1 MSTDR
6 RGLTRRAAL
15 GTAVGTVAAA
25 AAGPGIATAQ
35 EEGEGVD
42 FDGWFDDVSNY
53 DGVVDRRGQS
63 EVTVEVGTEGNG
75 GAFAFGPAAIRVDPG
90 TTVVWEWTGEGGG
103 HNVVS
108 EEGTDYSYESE
119 LVSEAGFTFE
129 HTFEQEGISKYFCVP
144 HRSLGMK
151 GAVVVGDQGAG
162 PAAVGE
168 PDYEGWFED
177 VSNFESTVD
186 RRGQSEVTVEVGT
199 EGNGGAFAF
208 EPAAVRV
215 DPGTTVIW
223 EWTGEGGGHNVVS
236 EEGTDYSYES
246 ELVSEA
252 GFTFEHT
259 FEQEGISKY
268 YCTPHRS
275 LGMKGAVVVG
285 NVGGPPAGE
294 GGPAL
299 ASTQIALRVFAG
311 GLAALALPVLAAL
324 GYVWINR
331 DAYSTVEPQPAVEA
345 SGTSTTST
353 VREIGHD
360 EYDPV
365 GTAALIAAYFVI
377 LAVLWVFM
385 YFVEF
390 LGNGPTIIG

>member
-1 MSTDR
+1 
-6 RGLTRRAAL
+6 
-15 GTAVGTVAAA
+15 
-25 AAGPGIATAQ
+25 
-35 EEGEGVD
+35 
-42 FDGWFDDVSNY
+42 
-53 DGVVDRRGQS
+53 
-63 EVTVEVGTEGNG
+63 
-75 GAFAFGPAAIRVDPG
+75 
-90 TTVVWEWTGEGGG
+90 
-103 HNVVS
+103 
-108 EEGTDYSYESE
+108 
-119 LVSEAGFTFE
+119 
-129 HTFEQEGISKYFCVP
+129 
-144 HRSLGMK
+144 
-151 GAVVVGDQGAG
+151 
-162 PAAVGE
+162 

-177 VSNFESTVD
+177 VSNFDGTVD
-186 RRGQSEVTVEVGT
+186 RRGQPEVTVEVGAQ
-199 EGNGGAFAF
+199 GNGGAFAF

-246 ELVSEA
+246 ELVSDA

-268 YCTPHRS
+268 FCVPHRS

-285 NVGGPPAGE
+285 NVGGPPAEAGE
-294 GGPAL
+294 EAFTGV
-299 ASTQIALRVFAG
+299 QIALRVFAG

-324 GYVWINR
+324 AYVWINR
-331 DAYSTVEPQPAVEA
+331 DTYSSVEAEPAVEA

-360 EYDPV
+360 EFDPV
-365 GTAALIAAYFVI
+365 GTASLVAVYFLI

-390 LGNGPTIIG
+390 LGNGPTVIG

>member
-1 MSTDR
+1 V
-6 RGLTRRAAL
+6 L
-15 GTAVGTVAAA
+15 GTAAAGATAAVAAGSGV
-25 AAGPGIATAQ
+25 AGAQ
-35 EEGEGVD
+35 EGGGDGVD
-42 FDGWFDDVSNY
+42 FDGWFDDVSNF

-63 EVTVEVGTEGNG
+63 EVTVEVGAEGNDG
-75 GAFAFGPAAIRVDPG
+75 NFAFGPAAIRVDPG
-90 TTVVWEWTGEGGG
+90 TTVVWEWTGAGGG
-103 HNVVS
+103 HNVVA

-119 LVSEAGFTFE
+119 LVSEEGFTFE

-151 GAVVVGDQGAG
+151 GAVVVGDQGAA

-168 PDYEGWFED
+168 PDYEGWFDD

-186 RRGQSEVTVEVGT
+186 RRGQSEVTVEVGA
-199 EGNGGAFAF
+199 EGNDGNFAF

-223 EWTGEGGGHNVVS
+223 EWTGAGGGHNVVA

-246 ELVSEA
+246 ELVSEE

-285 NVGGPPAGE
+285 DVGGPPAGE

-299 ASTQIALRVFAG
+299 SGTEIALRVFAG
-311 GLAALALPVLAAL
+311 GLAALALPVIGALA
-324 GYVWINR
+324 YVWMNR
-331 DAYSTVEPQPAVEA
+331 DAYATGGVEPAVEVA
-345 SGTSTTST
+345 GTSTTST

-365 GTAALIAAYFVI
+365 GTAALIAVYFII